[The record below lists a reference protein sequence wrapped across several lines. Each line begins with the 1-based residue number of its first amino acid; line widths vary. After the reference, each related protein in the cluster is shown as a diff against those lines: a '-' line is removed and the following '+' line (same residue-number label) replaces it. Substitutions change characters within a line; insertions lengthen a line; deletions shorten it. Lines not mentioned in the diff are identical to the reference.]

1 MLRSSLSE
9 DEIETRVGNGL
20 SFGAPPG
27 LTQGKHPGRHTR
39 VNSPPRSYMF
49 LTYDIADAEYM
60 VYGART
66 SLDKRGRSVAPDYD
80 PKMEVLPL
88 VGIHNEEEAGYRS
101 AGYDVDR
108 QSSGSSTKPALRA
121 RTQLGGNEVGSK
133 DEASSDCMIIS
144 GNVQRLLTCGD
155 SIRPRIGMIHLW
167 ATGSPVSL
175 ERADLG
181 HKWKRSRGRSAGH
194 ACGKVDYCHHTELAD
209 APAAL
214 RALRPPA
221 LYRGQEIC
229 HEELVSEAFGPLA
242 SICFICWAPVFGTR
256 CGVQTREAKEV
267 RFPRGFSGFFFL
279 SPVQLLSGGLTSLSL
294 VSLVSEEPGSLT
306 AEAHPSNGTSMTQ
319 LPSGSEGTAYGV
331 LAWAFTCLF
340 CNLLII
346 WLLVQSKE
354 KGSYLFFISSAALI
368 ANSTSIA
375 QLIMLIINYQ
385 DVMWDRLRYLKY
397 LAKTGIP
404 ALVALNSY
412 DTGADKIL
420 SSMRWACFT
429 IEAGLAFCWSFQLMH
444 SVYGLAESPSM
455 RRPLTLINRIGKP
468 VAIILP
474 IIQAGL
480 LQLTPLKKSAFW
492 YFFTA
497 DILLRVTIP
506 MVFISAFEGYNIVV
520 QVTYNHMDISDS
532 LTAEPDLTASKAQ
545 STMAAFIPGC
555 VAGLFLLLCFGT
567 TRQFR
572 RRLYKTF
579 VPVRFQRASSGQSM
593 TSSRASYAAMDDD
606 PGVLSRQRRL
616 SMERKM
622 QIQVT
627 TEVEIK
633 MEVLDKPAPMEYSVL
648 EHHWDDVSPILPG
661 RTRGHGGRM
670 LH

>member
-1 MLRSSLSE
+1 
-9 DEIETRVGNGL
+9 
-20 SFGAPPG
+20 
-27 LTQGKHPGRHTR
+27 
-39 VNSPPRSYMF
+39 
-49 LTYDIADAEYM
+49 
-60 VYGART
+60 
-66 SLDKRGRSVAPDYD
+66 
-80 PKMEVLPL
+80 
-88 VGIHNEEEAGYRS
+88 
-101 AGYDVDR
+101 
-108 QSSGSSTKPALRA
+108 
-121 RTQLGGNEVGSK
+121 
-133 DEASSDCMIIS
+133 
-144 GNVQRLLTCGD
+144 
-155 SIRPRIGMIHLW
+155 
-167 ATGSPVSL
+167 
-175 ERADLG
+175 
-181 HKWKRSRGRSAGH
+181 
-194 ACGKVDYCHHTELAD
+194 
-209 APAAL
+209 
-214 RALRPPA
+214 
-221 LYRGQEIC
+221 
-229 HEELVSEAFGPLA
+229 
-242 SICFICWAPVFGTR
+242 
-256 CGVQTREAKEV
+256 
-267 RFPRGFSGFFFL
+267 
-279 SPVQLLSGGLTSLSL
+279 
-294 VSLVSEEPGSLT
+294 
-306 AEAHPSNGTSMTQ
+306 MTQ

-497 DILLRVTIP
+497 DILYVISCLGGLFMLGLILLEYIQTRLLLRKIETSGAKFGALQQRPSSIHDRWLVVRVTIP